1 MACGTIVATIVLAAP
16 AAAQAVG
23 PYVALGDSYTSA
35 PFVLYPTGNP
45 IGCGRSDHNDLSLV
59 ATAIKPGSF
68 TDVSCGSAQ
77 TGDMPGSQSVP
88 LNGRPRRQ
96 FNAWSAS

>member
-45 IGCGRSDHNDLSLV
+45 IGCGRSTTTTRIS
-59 ATAIKPGSF
+59 S
-68 TDVSCGSAQ
+68 
-77 TGDMPGSQSVP
+77 
-88 LNGRPRRQ
+88 PRRSSL
-96 FNAWSAS
+96 AHSPT